1 VLHLVPNSD
10 KGAKVK
16 IKTMSAAL
24 ILAAMVG
31 ATAVPATAA
40 TMMTTGTIQVWVTPN
55 VANINSPVSKII
67 ITGVIGDWG
76 TGTIITKNGTPNDN
90 GDYVK
95 IALQKGGFEVN
106 SIALNKKTNNAPAL
120 EQNNAT
126 CTVVFGGTG
135 PVTLFNGTG
144 AYTGITGTLQITER
158 FAGIGPRFT
167 SGAKKGQCNPN
178 SNLPPVAFYGSIT
191 GTGKVSFG

>member
-1 VLHLVPNSD
+1 LVPNSD

-16 IKTMSAAL
+16 FKAMPAAL
-24 ILAAMVG
+24 ILAAVVG

-40 TMMTTGTIQVWVTPN
+40 TMTTTGTIQVWVTPN
-55 VANINSPVSKII
+55 PANIQSPVSKIV

-76 TGTIITKNGTPNDN
+76 TATTITKSGTPSGN
-90 GDYVK
+90 GNYVK

-106 SIALNKKTNNAPAL
+106 SVVLNQKTNNAPPL
-120 EQNNAT
+120 MQNITT

-135 PVTLFNGTG
+135 PTTLFNGTG
-144 AYTGITGTLQITER
+144 AYTGMTGTIQITER

-167 SGAKKGQCNPN
+167 SGAKKGQCNTN
-178 SNLPPVAFYGSIT
+178 SNSEPVAFYGSIT
-191 GTGKVSFG
+191 GTGKVTFG